1 MTAAEAAQTEASP
14 KPRGGTETILLVED
28 ELSVRKTTRRILERH
43 GYNVLEAADGS
54 EALRLWQEHRI
65 KVALLL
71 TDLVL
76 PGGLGGQELGRRLAV
91 EQPGLKVIFA
101 SGYSADI
108 AGRDFQLRPGEAFVQ
123 KPFAMD
129 HLLETIRRCL
139 DG

>member
-1 MTAAEAAQTEASP
+1 
-14 KPRGGTETILLVED
+14 
-28 ELSVRKTTRRILERH
+28 
-43 GYNVLEAADGS
+43 
-54 EALRLWQEHRI
+54 
-65 KVALLL
+65 VALLL